1 MTIGLVSD
9 DVGAIPIYTANENS
23 GTVVVCVEVVSG
35 SIGSGLFVTVNLS
48 TADSSAICK

>member
-9 DVGAIPIYTANENS
+9 DVGAILIYSANENS

-35 SIGSGLFVTVNLS
+35 SIGSGLFVTINLS
-48 TADSSAICK
+48 TADSSAICT